1 MTSPKRL
8 LEVAVPTV
16 LIADDD
22 ADHREL
28 LTLALRR
35 FGHHVVEATDA
46 RSVLQRL
53 GEGGVDAVLL
63 DVRMPGV
70 SGIELC
76 RRLRADPATTNLPIM
91 LVSADVNDQ
100 RIAAARAAGADDYL
114 TKPFHRTELAARL
127 DNVLLR
133 RDTPAARSAAAAS
146 AALLAARG
154 ALYEPVTAAPAALR
168 RTA

>member
-1 MTSPKRL
+1 MTPPNRL

-16 LIADDD
+16 LVADDD

-28 LTLALRR
+28 LTIALRR
-35 FGHHVVEATDA
+35 FGHDVIAA
-46 RSVLQRL
+46 A
-53 GEGGVDAVLL
+53 DAVTVRGRLRQGGIDALLL
-63 DVRMPGV
+63 DVRMPGE

-76 RRLRADPATTNLPIM
+76 RQLRDDPLTADLPIM

-100 RIAAARAAGADDYL
+100 RIRAARTAGADDYL
-114 TKPFHRTELAARL
+114 TKPFHRAELAARL

-133 RDTPAARSAAAAS
+133 RNTPAARSAAAAT
-146 AALLAARG
+146 AALRAVRG
-154 ALYEPVTAAPAALR
+154 ALSPRQMPFLLH